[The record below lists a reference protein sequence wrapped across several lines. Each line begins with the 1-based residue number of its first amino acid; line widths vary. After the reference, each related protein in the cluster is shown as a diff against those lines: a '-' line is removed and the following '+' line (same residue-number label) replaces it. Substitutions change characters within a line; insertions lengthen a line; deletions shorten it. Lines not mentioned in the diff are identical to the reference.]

1 MFFLRSQ
8 ENGAAFE
15 GGVAMEQRRMFTPAF
30 MLGHWFVYPRHGFIE
45 NEEKRVFLE
54 PKLLDV
60 LVLLVEN
67 ADDVVSM
74 DLLLERCWP
83 RGIYGDNPVHKAIAM
98 LRKALGDDAKSPRYI
113 ATVRKRG
120 YRLVAAVAL
129 ETTSHGEPPGLPQ
142 RPFPAALSTMLD
154 RRATDASRHAS
165 VALEM
170 NALCERSHRVPQER
184 PPGNPRERPPMRFL
198 YRSFSGS
205 FR

>member
-1 MFFLRSQ
+1 
-8 ENGAAFE
+8 
-15 GGVAMEQRRMFTPAF
+15 MFTPAF

-67 ADDVVSM
+67 ADDVVSI

-120 YRLVAAVAL
+120 YRLVAAVTVVGA
-129 ETTSHGEPPGLPQ
+129 SHGESPRLGR

-154 RRATDASRHAS
+154 RQATDASRHAS
-165 VALEM
+165 IAPEM
-170 NALCERSHRVPQER
+170 NALCERSHRGSQEQLPR
-184 PPGNPRERPPMRFL
+184 NPRERPPMRFL

>member
-1 MFFLRSQ
+1 MY
-8 ENGAAFE
+8 
-15 GGVAMEQRRMFTPAF
+15 TPAF

-45 NEEKRVFLE
+45 NAEKRVFLE

-67 ADDVVSM
+67 ADDVVSI

-120 YRLVAAVAL
+120 YRLVVPVTLEATSRLAL
-129 ETTSHGEPPGLPQ
+129 
-142 RPFPAALSTMLD
+142 AK
-154 RRATDASRHAS
+154 
-165 VALEM
+165 
-170 NALCERSHRVPQER
+170 
-184 PPGNPRERPPMRFL
+184 PRERPSSTRSPVVVDRHSSHVPRRMPAGLEAGALCEGSHPSLQHRPPRGPYGRRPMRFL
-198 YRSFSGS
+198 YRPFSES